1 MKIKEI
7 IGIDVSKSTVDVFI
21 YSTKDK
27 ALFENTL
34 KGLKALIEW
43 VFSKSPHSRGETFF
57 VYEHTGL
64 YAEHLT
70 NVLSKGQ
77 LYYSAVSGLQIK
89 KSLGIARGK
98 DDSVDARRIAL
109 YGYRLREELEA
120 DPPVD
125 MAIKKL
131 GTLSTLRK
139 RIVRE
144 RAGYLGSLKEQKRIL
159 SAKDYQFVFSV
170 QSRIIKMLGKEIEA
184 IESEIKAII
193 DQDMELKKLYGLIL
207 SVKGVGPVTAVS
219 LIVHTHGFRKFST
232 WRKFASYCG
241 IAPFPYRSGSSIRG
255 RTKVSNLANKEIKTL
270 LNMCALSAIKHSPE
284 MKLYYERRTGMG
296 KHKMSTI
303 NIIRNKL
310 VARIF
315 AVVNRG
321 TEYVDVLKYAC

>member
-27 ALFENTL
+27 AFFENTL

-43 VFSKSPHSRGETFF
+43 VFSKSSHSRGETFF

-70 NVLSKGQ
+70 NILSKEQ
-77 LYYSAVSGLQIK
+77 LYYSVISGLEIK
-89 KSLGIARGK
+89 KSLGLSRGK
-98 DDSVDARRIAL
+98 DDWIDAKRIAL
-109 YGYRLREELEA
+109 YGYRLREGLKA
-120 DPPVD
+120 DRAAD
-125 MAIKKL
+125 MTIKKL
-131 GTLSTLRK
+131 KVFSTLRK

-159 SAKDYQFVFSV
+159 SSKDYQSVFSV
-170 QSRIIKMLGKEIEA
+170 QGRIIKMLGKEIEN
-184 IESEIKAII
+184 IESKIKALI
-193 DQDMELKKLYGLIL
+193 DQDLELKKLYSLIV
-207 SVKGVGPVTAVS
+207 SVKGVGPVTAMS
-219 LIVHTHGFRKFST
+219 MIIHTHKFDKFKT

-255 RTKVSNLANKEIKTL
+255 RTRVSNFANKEVKAL
-270 LNMCALSAIKHSPE
+270 LNMCAISAIRCNPE
-284 MKLYYERRTGMG
+284 MRLYYQNRIEKG

-321 TEYVDVLKYAC
+321 TDYVDMLKYTC